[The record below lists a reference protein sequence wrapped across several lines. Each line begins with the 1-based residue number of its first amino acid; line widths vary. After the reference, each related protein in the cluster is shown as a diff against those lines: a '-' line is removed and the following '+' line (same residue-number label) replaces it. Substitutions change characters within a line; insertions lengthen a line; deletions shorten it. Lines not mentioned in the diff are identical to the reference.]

1 MAETT
6 TTDLELLLNALDSK
20 DEQTRADAMRQAR
33 SLSPDAL
40 LTLSGLEA
48 QHFRRYHRSQRGS
61 IAFLSLVFSSFL
73 GSLLYL
79 GTGEQNS
86 IFMTMLAFV
95 PFIFLIPLI
104 AKYLNGGLYPSR
116 ARRGL
121 TAALEEAGDVS
132 FVPVALTLLQT
143 KTAEITPAILSLLK
157 RLLPQLHAGDAQTWT
172 PGQYGALLKLLAV
185 LPKDKDLKNTEL
197 ALSVLKALEQIGDAR
212 AIPAVEVLAY
222 SSPHSV
228 SPQVQQAAGECL
240 PYLRQRAGEQRQAQT
255 LLRPTQPS
263 TTGENL
269 LRPAAQTTP
278 QTPDEQLLRPQQQ

>member
-6 TTDLELLLNALDSK
+6 TTNLKHLLNALDSK
-20 DEQTRADAMRQAR
+20 NDRTRADAIRQVR
-33 SLSPDAL
+33 GLSPDAL

-48 QHFRRYHRSQRGS
+48 QHFRKYLGSQRDQAVL
-61 IAFLSLVFSSFL
+61 IQVTTVSLVVSVVYL
-73 GSLLYL
+73 AVGTYCLLPAIMYL
-79 GTGEQNS
+79 
-86 IFMTMLAFV
+86 IIHV
-95 PFIFLIPLI
+95 FILPRITVHVS
-104 AKYLNGGLYPSR
+104 GGFQPSR
-116 ARRGL
+116 ARRNL
-121 TAALEEAGDVS
+121 TVALEEVTDVS
-132 FVPVALTLLQT
+132 VVPVALTLLQDRT
-143 KTAEITPAILSLLK
+143 PDITPAVIAFLK

-172 PGQYGALLKLLAV
+172 PEQYQSLLKLLSAP
-185 LPKDKDLKNTEL
+185 PKDKKLKDTEL

-212 AIPAVEVLAY
+212 AIPTVEVLAY

-228 SPQVQQAAGECL
+228 PPQVQQATVECL

-278 QTPDEQLLRPQQQ
+278 QTPDEQLLRPQQH

>member
-1 MAETT
+1 MNY
-6 TTDLELLLNALDSK
+6 LLNALDSK

-48 QHFRRYHRSQRGS
+48 QHFRSHHRSQRYRIG
-61 IAFLSLVFSSFL
+61 
-73 GSLLYL
+73 LLL
-79 GTGEQNS
+79 T
-86 IFMTMLAFV
+86 IFMSLFGAFFYLMGAKLNFVFMVILLAV
-95 PFIFLIPLI
+95 PYTFLIPLI

-116 ARRGL
+116 ARRSL
-121 TAALEEAGDVS
+121 TAALEEAEDVS

-172 PGQYGALLKLLAV
+172 PEQYQALLKLLSAP
-185 LPKDKDLKNTEL
+185 PKDKELKDTEL

-228 SPQVQQAAGECL
+228 SRQVQQAAAECL
-240 PYLRQRAGEQRQAQT
+240 PYLRQRAGEQQQAQT
-255 LLRPTQPS
+255 LLRPTQPN

-278 QTPDEQLLRPQQQ
+278 QTPDEQLLRPQQH